1 MNEIAKSILK
11 IIFTS
16 IKTIAI
22 IFLLLLLGLVILFI
36 LFVLLIVIL
45 SPILPKSDYC
55 LEDGDCKAGRIII
68 INNKEILI
76 NKNSCIE
83 NNWDWYEKSQYCKI
97 KNVKFY
103 PKEIIYE

>member
-1 MNEIAKSILK
+1 MKNILK
-11 IIFTS
+11 NILIAFKTISITFVIIF
-16 IKTIAI
+16 AGLI
-22 IFLLLLLGLVILFI
+22 IFLILLVLLVI
-36 LFVLLIVIL
+36 IL

-76 NKNSCIE
+76 DKNSCIE
-83 NNWDWYEKSQYCKI
+83 NHWDWHEKSQYCKI
-97 KNVKFY
+97 KNMKFY

>member
-1 MNEIAKSILK
+1 MKNILK
-11 IIFTS
+11 NIFVGL
-16 IKTIAI
+16 I
-22 IFLLLLLGLVILFI
+22 IFLISLALLVN
-36 LFVLLIVIL
+36 IL
-45 SPILPKSDYC
+45 SSILPKSDYC

-76 NKNSCIE
+76 DKNSCIE
-83 NNWDWYEKSQYCKI
+83 NNWDWYEKSKYCKI

>member
-1 MNEIAKSILK
+1 MKNILK
-11 IIFTS
+11 NIFVGL
-16 IKTIAI
+16 I
-22 IFLLLLLGLVILFI
+22 IFLISL
-36 LFVLLIVIL
+36 VLLVNIL
-45 SPILPKSDYC
+45 SSILPKSDYC

>member
-1 MNEIAKSILK
+1 MKNILK
-11 IIFTS
+11 NIFVGL
-16 IKTIAI
+16 I
-22 IFLLLLLGLVILFI
+22 IFLILLALLAI
-36 LFVLLIVIL
+36 IL

-76 NKNSCIE
+76 DKNSCIK
-83 NNWDWYEKSQYCKI
+83 NNWNWYGKGNYCKI

>member
-1 MNEIAKSILK
+1 MKNKSKIFIYILL
-11 IIFTS
+11 IS
-16 IKTIAI
+16 M
-22 IFLLLLLGLVILFI
+22 ILFLKNMSN
-36 LFVLLIVIL
+36 LF
-45 SPILPKSDYC
+45 KSDYC

-76 NKNSCIE
+76 DKNSCIE

-97 KNVKFY
+97 KNVKFH

>member
-1 MNEIAKSILK
+1 MKNILK
-11 IIFTS
+11 NILIAF
-16 IKTIAI
+16 KTISIAFIVIFVGLI
-22 IFLLLLLGLVILFI
+22 IFLILL
-36 LFVLLIVIL
+36 VLLAIIL

-55 LEDGDCKAGRIII
+55 LEDGDCKVGRTII

-76 NKNSCIE
+76 DKNSCIE

-97 KNVKFY
+97 KNTKFY